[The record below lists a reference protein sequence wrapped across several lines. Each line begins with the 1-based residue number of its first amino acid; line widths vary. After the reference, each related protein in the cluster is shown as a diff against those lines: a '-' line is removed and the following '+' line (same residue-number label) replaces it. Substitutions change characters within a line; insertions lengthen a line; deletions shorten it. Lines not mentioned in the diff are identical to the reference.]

1 MFKNSLVLLALFVSS
16 TSIASQCDEIV
27 CTNSSDIG
35 SIGVIVSVGDYS
47 GLLEKLGVRFVSIH
61 EGEFKDG
68 LINGRGRYRWTNGDV
83 YDGEWRNEEPN
94 GIGSLKIYNT
104 DEMVTGNWKNGCLEQ
119 GDRMLFTHTEVP
131 PADEGK
137 GIASRLMKEALSD
150 ARRRGFKIVPVCS
163 FVVAYVRRHPEF
175 ADT

>member
-1 MFKNSLVLLALFVSS
+1 M
-16 TSIASQCDEIV
+16 
-27 CTNSSDIG
+27 
-35 SIGVIVSVGDYS
+35 VSVRHNAAQHRYE
-47 GLLEKLGVRFVSIH
+47 LETDHGVA
-61 EGEFKDG
+61 
-68 LINGRGRYRWTNGDV
+68 LAV
-83 YDGEWRNEEPN
+83 YH
-94 GIGSLKIYNT
+94 
-104 DEMVTGNWKNGCLEQ
+104 EQ
-119 GDRMLFTHTEVP
+119 GDRMVFTHTEVP